1 MGSVSSD
8 SFSVIPL
15 NKPSTISSLKDID
28 SRLRV
33 ILDALM
39 PNDRSL
45 SISELL
51 ILLHFLT
58 ILPGLLSSDSD
69 VILLHKLRDLLT
81 EDLYSQFCKA
91 LKSSP

>member
-1 MGSVSSD
+1 MIDTNTLSNLA
-8 SFSVIPL
+8 L
-15 NKPSTISSLKDID
+15 NKPNVISSLKDID

-81 EDLYSQFCKA
+81 EDLYSQFNKA
-91 LKSSP
+91 LKFSP